1 MIELHPVL
9 RKNAMSLLN
18 VSENEIIRTAG
29 IVQKVKNF
37 FSKLVNPEHRRKV
50 LELENDTVATQE
62 VIEKLNQALDDL
74 REAIASGNLE
84 EYKVRTKIV
93 QELSLA
99 LLRELKV
106 VNQETQEVK
115 KILRTTYTLEEMEK
129 DDFLPTFKSSLPEG
143 YDVELN
149 TILRRPLK
157 SFSWYKNLAPSDIS
171 LSINGEKK
179 LLTEIAKTLMRE
191 EMVDDPEK
199 FLSSFGAA
207 EITNLITNFTQAI
220 VDGEIIS
227 ASPKKPNKNIS
238 NIQYGQTSIS
248 VTTAPFNL
256 LINGNNITFQ
266 CQVGLVDVRTSLSS
280 RNKLSVF
287 YIGNL
292 IFKGNPRLSIAEKLI
307 NFKKEALSHQQR
319 PTTATVL
326 NELQLAKA
334 LRSGY
339 EKVFGSS
346 PSLEVLGFG
355 WAQVVL
361 EAGRPIQLRGNN
373 IGNIKATDEW
383 VKLGKPYTVMSTQE
397 LDKDGHAYIHEGA
410 KWKAFDSPEDGAAEY
425 WSFLNRRFPNALRW
439 ASSDIN
445 SAVVTLGAGSYFT
458 ANIKKYSSGVQK
470 LYQEFIT
477 KIAPQLDLQSRPL
490 PPPGQKPIV
499 KDYGGQYSKEEKE
512 QIRAIP
518 REPISQPEM
527 KETEVDSLM
536 HSLLASQPVTNLVKT
551 ALLRSVLPKT
561 KISARILSEKQTNKE
576 EKIKFA
582 SGVEKLWQKFLGAE
596 TKLNTNNLILEA
608 QIHGSNLAVLQSAQ
622 AISDSFSD
630 SLEIL
635 YPKKQKIYSVV
646 LEAG

>member
-18 VSENEIIRTAG
+18 ISENEIIRTAG

-99 LLRELKV
+99 LLHELKV

-115 KILRTTYTLEEMEK
+115 KILRTTYTLEEMENE
-129 DDFLPTFKSSLPEG
+129 DFLPTFKSSLPEG

-149 TILRRPLK
+149 TFLRQPLK
-157 SFSWYKNLAPSDIS
+157 NFSWYKNLSPSDIGINVGEKTA
-171 LSINGEKK
+171 LSVFLKKIAEVLKRGGYGEEEITILLSHEKIPELLFNFKSAIINGE
-179 LLTEIAKTLMRE
+179 I
-191 EMVDDPEK
+191 
-199 FLSSFGAA
+199 
-207 EITNLITNFTQAI
+207 IQAR
-220 VDGEIIS
+220 
-227 ASPKKPNKNIS
+227 PKKPSKKIPHA
-238 NIQYGQTSIS
+238 QFGQTSIS
-248 VTTAPFNL
+248 VTTSPFSLPDSNIL
-256 LINGNNITFQ
+256 LQGE
-266 CQVGLVDVRTSLSS
+266 VGLVDLRSSLSS
-280 RNKLSVF
+280 RNKLSLQ
-287 YIGNL
+287 YISNFVL
-292 IFKGNPRLSIAEKLI
+292 LGNPKHSVSEQLLDL
-307 NFKKEALSHQQR
+307 KKEALSSQHR
-319 PTTATVL
+319 PATATVL

-334 LRSGY
+334 LRLGY

-397 LDKDGHAYIHEGA
+397 LDKDGRAYIHEGA

-518 REPISQPEM
+518 QEPISQPEM

-646 LEAG
+646 LGAG